1 MSPLVGREREV
12 EAVTSLID
20 SARDRGGTLTIRG
33 EAGIGKT
40 ALLREA
46 RRHAEE
52 QGALVLS
59 TTGIEAEA
67 SLPFAGLH
75 QLLRPVLAGV
85 DGLPPPQR
93 DALRVAF
100 GTSAGS
106 PPDRF
111 LLGLATLTLLAEAA
125 ERQPV
130 LVLVDDAQWVDR
142 STSEVLAF
150 VERRVE
156 ADPIVVLS
164 AVRDED
170 RRALVEAAPDVLRL
184 APLSSDDAAA
194 CLDRLAP
201 GLPSAVRDRVL
212 REAAGNP
219 LALTELPAALDGA
232 GRGRGLP
239 SRLPL
244 TTRLERA
251 FAARLAA
258 LPDVT
263 RTALLTAAAD
273 ERGVVRE
280 VLAATGALAGRPV
293 SLDALA
299 PAVDLGLV
307 EVADAAVRF
316 VHPLVRSAVYQ
327 AAGLRERRAAHAALA
342 DAIDED
348 SDRSVWHRAAS
359 ADGPTVDVA
368 TALEEAARRAQRRG
382 AAAVAAEA
390 VERAARLHPASP
402 ESGRLLLEAALL
414 RYDLGQHEETS
425 RLLREAERHDLRPD
439 DEAWLQWYREGF
451 EDASWSGAD
460 RAQRFVEI
468 ADRLRE
474 AGAPDRALAALQAV
488 ALRCFWANADPETC
502 ALFVEAAERIP
513 ALPTTPRLLNV
524 LALVGTETRGALV
537 LDRLAR
543 VTPGAERDPEAS
555 LMLGDAAAAVGDV
568 ERATRFLEV
577 AVDGLRAEGRLGLLS
592 TALVSQAWTAVHV
605 GNWDLGRRAAAEAA
619 RLAPEV
625 GQPLYAIVADLAAAT
640 LAAYRGE
647 ADAADV
653 LAARGEA
660 VLLPIGAN
668 PMLALVELPR
678 GVAALADGR
687 PGDAV
692 AHLRRVFDPAD
703 PAFHPASR
711 PWALV
716 DLVEAAVRAGRPAD
730 VEAVVADLEALAERT
745 RSPLLLAGLRV
756 ARPLLAP
763 DDQAEALYLAGFGAL
778 KAWPFQRARLRL
790 AYGEWLRRHRRAA
803 DSRAPLRD
811 ARDTFDALGAGPWGD
826 RARLELRAAGEAS
839 RTRAPEAADVLT
851 PQELQIA
858 QMAAEGRTNKEIGQ
872 QLYLSHRTVGSHLY
886 RIFPKLGIT
895 ARSQLRDALGGRGD
909 RTA

>member
-170 RRALVEAAPDVLRL
+170 RCALVEAAPDVLRL

-263 RTALLTAAAD
+263 RTALLAAAAD

-390 VERAARLHPASP
+390 VERAARLHPVSP

-513 ALPTTPRLLNV
+513 ALPTAPRLLNV

-909 RTA
+909 KTA

>member
-170 RRALVEAAPDVLRL
+170 RCALVEAAPDVLRL

-263 RTALLTAAAD
+263 RTALLAAAAD

-390 VERAARLHPASP
+390 VERAARLHPVSP

-474 AGAPDRALAALQAV
+474 AGAPDRALATLQAV

-513 ALPTTPRLLNV
+513 ALPTAPRLLNV

-625 GQPLYAIVADLAAAT
+625 GQLLYAVVADLAAAT

-692 AHLRRVFDPAD
+692 GHLRRVFDPAD

-895 ARSQLRDALGGRGD
+895 ARSQLRDVLGERRD